1 MRGWTWAGDAYVYHG
16 QLAASF
22 AFACVYT
29 PAHLR
34 ARVGLII
41 PSRPSSPAD
50 WIFFSILIFLI
61 IILEMNPVKSFLLL
75 NLTLLSRVNSSDT
88 TYEYLT

>member
-50 WIFFSILIFLI
+50 WNFFFYFDFFNYYFRNEPGEEFSSS
-61 IILEMNPVKSFLLL
+61 K
-75 NLTLLSRVNSSDT
+75 SDT
-88 TYEYLT
+88 FKSRQFIWHDL